1 MPKHLYVKRILCFSD
16 FEGKENEKG
25 REEKNGLRS
34 GEGTSSPNYSQIPFE
49 FRKRF
54 FTFQDSCTKVVV
66 FLLHDVGRLLL
77 YKLLSHKQF

>member
-1 MPKHLYVKRILCFSD
+1 MSKEFFASLIL
-16 FEGKENEKG
+16 KEKKMRKAE
-25 REEKNGLRS
+25 REKNGLKS
-34 GEGTSSPNYSQIPFE
+34 GERTSSPNYSQIPFE